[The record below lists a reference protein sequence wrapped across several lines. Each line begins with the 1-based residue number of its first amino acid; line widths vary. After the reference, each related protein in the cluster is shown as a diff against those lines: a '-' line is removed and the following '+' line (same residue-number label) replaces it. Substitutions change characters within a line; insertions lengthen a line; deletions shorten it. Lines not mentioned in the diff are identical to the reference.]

1 MVNRRISDD
10 LKLAALRLKACG
22 RDSVSEILDIVGFSK
37 KTFYRVQGQFRRIG
51 TVAKANAIGRGR
63 PRKILLADT
72 RYLVRLA
79 RHKPTLF
86 LDEYRSRL
94 ERYRLLTVSM
104 ATIHRALERAGLNV
118 KQVQK
123 MASERDPIRRADF
136 ICHIAQ
142 YPASC
147 LLPIDEVSK
156 DDRTYARLWVD
167 QKWDQGLKSISP
179 SAGSG
184 ASQYLLRL
192 HWTRELLRRTSS
204 KGHLL
209 KNFSSNFC
217 GMMWFGYV
225 LIG

>member
-10 LKLAALRLKACG
+10 LKLAALRLKARG

-63 PRKILLADT
+63 PQKILLADT
-72 RYLVRLA
+72 CYLVRLA

-123 MASERDPIRRADF
+123 MALERDPIHRADF
-136 ICHIAQ
+136 IRRIAE
-142 YPASC
+142 YSLA
-147 LLPIDEVSK
+147 
-156 DDRTYARLWVD
+156 
-167 QKWDQGLKSISP
+167 
-179 SAGSG
+179 
-184 ASQYLLRL
+184 
-192 HWTRELLRRTSS
+192 
-204 KGHLL
+204 
-209 KNFSSNFC
+209 N
-217 GMMWFGYV
+217 
-225 LIG
+225 